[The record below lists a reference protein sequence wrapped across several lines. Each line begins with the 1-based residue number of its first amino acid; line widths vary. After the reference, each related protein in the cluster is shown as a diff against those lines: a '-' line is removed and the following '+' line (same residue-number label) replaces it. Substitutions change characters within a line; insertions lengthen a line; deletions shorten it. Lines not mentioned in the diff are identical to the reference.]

1 MAGPVSEWR
10 LRTKT
15 LNIES
20 GVLMGVVN
28 VTPDSF
34 SDGGRFGSVEQ
45 AVAYGQKLVADG
57 AQIIDVGG
65 ESTRPG
71 ATPVSVKEELRRVAP
86 VVSGLTASGAVVSVD
101 TSKPEVA
108 EAALAAGAEIVND
121 VTACQTDGMAQL
133 VAGSN
138 AGVVLVHMS
147 GTPVDMQVDPRY
159 DDVVTEIAQF
169 LEEQTQRLIAL
180 GVDGSR
186 ISIDPGIGFGKTVEH
201 NLKILN
207 GLAQLSDLPFP
218 LVLGTSRKKFLSVVS
233 GADSLEERDWATA
246 VTTALGFAYGAR
258 VFRVHNVIA
267 SRCALGL
274 AAAIVKPQWDEW
286 LPD

>member
-1 MAGPVSEWR
+1 
-10 LRTKT
+10 
-15 LNIES
+15 
-20 GVLMGVVN
+20 MGIVN

-34 SDGGRFGSVEQ
+34 SDGGRLGSVEQ
-45 AVAYGQKLVADG
+45 AAAYGQKLMADG

-71 ATPVSVKEELRRVAP
+71 ATPVSAKEELRRVLP
-86 VVSGLTASGAVVSVD
+86 VIGALASSGAVVSVD

-108 EAALAAGAEIVND
+108 DAALAAGAQIIND
-121 VTACQTDGMAQL
+121 VTACRADGMAQL
-133 VAGSN
+133 AADSN
-138 AGVVLVHMS
+138 AGVVLVHML
-147 GTPVDMQVDPRY
+147 GTPTDMQIDPRY
-159 DDVVTEIAQF
+159 DDVVTEIEQF
-169 LEEQTQRLIAL
+169 LEMRAQHLMTG

-201 NLKILN
+201 NLKILR
-207 GLAQLSDLPFP
+207 GLKRLSDLPFP
-218 LVLGTSRKKFLSVVS
+218 LVLGTSRKKFLSVVTR
-233 GADSLEERDWATA
+233 ADNLEERDLVTA
-246 VTTALGFAYGAR
+246 VTTAVGFAEGAR
-258 VFRVHNVIA
+258 VFRVHNVVA

>member
-1 MAGPVSEWR
+1 
-10 LRTKT
+10 
-15 LNIES
+15 
-20 GVLMGVVN
+20 MGIVN

-34 SDGGRFGSVEQ
+34 SDGGRLGSVEQ
-45 AVAYGQKLVADG
+45 AAAYGQKLMADG

-71 ATPVSVKEELRRVAP
+71 ATPVSAKEELRRVLP
-86 VVSGLTASGAVVSVD
+86 VIGALASSGAVVSVD

-108 EAALAAGAEIVND
+108 DAALAAGAQIIND
-121 VTACQTDGMAQL
+121 VTACRADGMAQL
-133 VAGSN
+133 AADSN
-138 AGVVLVHMS
+138 AGVVLVHML
-147 GTPVDMQVDPRY
+147 GTPTDMQIDPRY
-159 DDVVTEIAQF
+159 DDVVTEIEQF
-169 LEEQTQRLIAL
+169 LEMRAQHLIEG

-201 NLKILN
+201 NLKILR
-207 GLAQLSDLPFP
+207 GLKRLSDLPFP
-218 LVLGTSRKKFLSVVS
+218 LVLGTSRKKFLSVVTR
-233 GADSLEERDWATA
+233 ADNLEERDLVTA
-246 VTTALGFAYGAR
+246 VTTAVGFAEGAR
-258 VFRVHNVIA
+258 VFRVHNVVA

>member
-10 LRTKT
+10 LKTKT

-20 GVLMGVVN
+20 GVLMGIVN

-34 SDGGRFGSVEQ
+34 SDGGRLGSVEQ
-45 AVAYGQKLVADG
+45 AAAYGHKLMADG

-71 ATPVSVKEELRRVAP
+71 ATPVSAKEELRRVLP
-86 VVSGLTASGAVVSVD
+86 VIGALASSGAVVSVD

-108 EAALAAGAEIVND
+108 DAALAAGAQIIND
-121 VTACQTDGMAQL
+121 VTACRTDGMAQL
-133 VAGSN
+133 VADSN
-138 AGVVLVHMS
+138 AGVVLVHML
-147 GTPVDMQVDPRY
+147 GTPTDMQIDPRY
-159 DDVVTEIAQF
+159 DDVVTEIEQF
-169 LEEQTQRLIAL
+169 LEMRAQHLIDG

-201 NLKILN
+201 NLKILR
-207 GLAQLSDLPFP
+207 GLKRLSDLPFP
-218 LVLGTSRKKFLSVVS
+218 LVLGISRKKFLSVVTR
-233 GADSLEERDWATA
+233 ADNLEERDLVTA
-246 VTTALGFAYGAR
+246 VTTAVGFAEGAR
-258 VFRVHNVIA
+258 VFRVHNVVA

>member
-10 LRTKT
+10 LKTKT

-20 GVLMGVVN
+20 GALMGIVN

-34 SDGGRFGSVEQ
+34 SDGGRLGSVEQ
-45 AVAYGQKLVADG
+45 AAAYGQKLMADG

-71 ATPVSVKEELRRVAP
+71 ATPVSAKEELRRVLP
-86 VVSGLTASGAVVSVD
+86 VIGALASSGAVVSVD

-108 EAALAAGAEIVND
+108 DAALAAGAQIIND
-121 VTACQTDGMAQL
+121 VTACRTDGMAQL
-133 VAGSN
+133 VADSN
-138 AGVVLVHMS
+138 AGVVLVHML
-147 GTPVDMQVDPRY
+147 GTPTDMQIDPRY
-159 DDVVTEIAQF
+159 DDVVTEIEQF
-169 LEEQTQRLIAL
+169 LEMRAQHLIDG

-201 NLKILN
+201 NLKILR
-207 GLAQLSDLPFP
+207 GLKRLSDLPFP
-218 LVLGTSRKKFLSVVS
+218 LVLGTSRKKFLSVVTR
-233 GADSLEERDWATA
+233 ADNLEERDLVTA
-246 VTTALGFAYGAR
+246 VTTAVGFAEGAR
-258 VFRVHNVIA
+258 VFRVHNVVA